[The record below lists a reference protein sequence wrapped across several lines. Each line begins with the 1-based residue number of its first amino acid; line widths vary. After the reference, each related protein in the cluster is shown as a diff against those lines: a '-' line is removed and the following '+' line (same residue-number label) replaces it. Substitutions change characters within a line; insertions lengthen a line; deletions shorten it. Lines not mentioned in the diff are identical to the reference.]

1 VVNQTRQPWYQ
12 IRNAAK
18 GDDGPAEVLIY
29 DEIDSW
35 FGVSAEAL
43 ARDIAALDD
52 DRALNVRINSPGGN
66 IFDGVAILNA
76 LRGHPGKVTT
86 IVDGLA
92 ASAASFIAMG
102 GDEIVMNRDAEMMVH
117 KGHGLVMGGADD
129 MRKQAEL
136 IDRLNEKIAGI
147 YADKAGGSVADWLAI
162 MDAETWYSADEA
174 VSAGLATRVD
184 AAAGDRADVAAKF
197 DLSMFHHAGRAHAP
211 APPIPMAHTDTSA
224 ESPAGAEKKEE
235 PAMATLSETQL
246 QKLGL
251 DADADEAAIDTKI
264 DELTAERE
272 PVEQAEPSLEQALQV
287 AAKAGLATN
296 ITTEALAG
304 LQAQALAGAE
314 ARAQQVRE
322 ADERVVDAAIVE
334 GKIAPARRDHHLQAL
349 AADREGHTAVLAA
362 LQPGLVPLSEQGHGV
377 TSEITNEDD
386 AVYASLFGKDA

>member
-1 VVNQTRQPWYQ
+1 VVNQARQPWYQ

-322 ADERVVDAAIVE
+322 LDERVVDAAIVE

>member
-1 VVNQTRQPWYQ
+1 
-12 IRNAAK
+12 
-18 GDDGPAEVLIY
+18 
-29 DEIDSW
+29 
-35 FGVSAEAL
+35 
-43 ARDIAALDD
+43 
-52 DRALNVRINSPGGN
+52 
-66 IFDGVAILNA
+66 
-76 LRGHPGKVTT
+76 
-86 IVDGLA
+86 
-92 ASAASFIAMG
+92 
-102 GDEIVMNRDAEMMVH
+102 
-117 KGHGLVMGGADD
+117 
-129 MRKQAEL
+129 
-136 IDRLNEKIAGI
+136 
-147 YADKAGGSVADWLAI
+147 
-162 MDAETWYSADEA
+162 
-174 VSAGLATRVD
+174 
-184 AAAGDRADVAAKF
+184 
-197 DLSMFHHAGRAHAP
+197 
-211 APPIPMAHTDTSA
+211 
-224 ESPAGAEKKEE
+224 
-235 PAMATLSETQL
+235 MATLSETQL

-272 PVEQAEPSLEQALQV
+272 PVEQAEPTLEQALQV

>member
-1 VVNQTRQPWYQ
+1 VVDRNPE
-12 IRNAAK
+12 IR
-18 GDDGPAEVLIY
+18 IY
-29 DEIDSW
+29 GIIGLDVTSQQ
-35 FGVSAEAL
+35 VASQLEAIGSNS
-43 ARDIAALDD
+43 DVT
-52 DRALNVRINSPGGN
+52 VRINSKGGDV
-66 IFDGVAILNA
+66 FEGVGILNV
-76 LRGHPGKVTT
+76 LRGHQGRVTT
-86 IVDGLA
+86 VVDGVA

-102 GDEIVMNRDAEMMVH
+102 GDEIVMNRNSEMMIH
-117 KGHGLVMGGADD
+117 LGHA
-129 MRKQAEL
+129 Q
-136 IDRLNEKIAGI
+136 IAGGMDDFRKVADNLERINSNMASI
-147 YADKAGGSVADWLAI
+147 YAEKAGGTADQWLTI
-162 MDAETWYSADEA
+162 MAAETWFSADEA
-174 VSAGLATRVD
+174 VKAGLADRVEK
-184 AAAGDRADVAAKF
+184 AAATDGAAIAASI
-197 DLSMFHHAGRAHAP
+197 DLSTFQYAGRAYAP
-211 APPIPMAHTDTSA
+211 APQIPQAHNETPLPIQA
-224 ESPAGAEKKEE
+224 EAEKGKE
-235 PAMATLSETQL
+235 PTVASLSESAL

-251 DADADEAAIDTKI
+251 DADADEDAINSKI
-264 DELTAERE
+264 EELTAERE
-272 PVEQAEPSLEQALQV
+272 PAEVAEPSLEQALQV